1 VCPVDDPSLP
11 LSFVVVP
18 TDRGNQF
25 ALEGPD
31 PAKQHAW
38 TRRPLTREQIKS
50 ANTFVSARNPKV
62 DVDLFTL
69 SLFAETWRFVWAVA
83 CHDKDKGTSDYSH
96 HATLE
101 SARRRFEKLASSMR
115 RDTSRTWPVQVSD
128 VFASVHRVAN

>member
-1 VCPVDDPSLP
+1 L
-11 LSFVVVP
+11 
-18 TDRGNQF
+18 
-25 ALEGPD
+25 A
-31 PAKQHAW
+31 
-38 TRRPLTREQIKS
+38 
-50 ANTFVSARNPKV
+50 ARNPKV
-62 DVDLFTL
+62 NVDLFAL

-115 RDTSRTWPVQVSD
+115 RDIAHNWPVQLRD